1 MNTKVVE
8 PLYHKEYTTRPVHH
22 VYGFIYCAC
31 SKEMTYGWRMDRT
44 VMPVR
49 LTTTLSKISSVPN
62 PTNACLLEELYAFMQ
77 TTGASESHC
86 NNTLKTATAFAYF
99 LGSTESFYDIRT
111 RDKVIAYLD
120 TKMVSSA
127 ENNAEIFYRRIETT
141 AGAELS

>member
-1 MNTKVVE
+1 
-8 PLYHKEYTTRPVHH
+8 
-22 VYGFIYCAC
+22 
-31 SKEMTYGWRMDRT
+31 
-44 VMPVR
+44 MPVR

-127 ENNAEIFYRRIETT
+127 ENNAEIFYRRSTT
-141 AGAELS
+141 AGASFDSTINVSNNAGASCCPAIAANTNLPP